1 MTTDNLMGLY
11 FKRYLHSQCP
21 WCILRVTI
29 GQPRIYLLPASR
41 YWGWHRWWGN
51 STAPLFELIIP
62 SSRESVFPLP
72 IAGARQVGLPIY
84 TYMYIYIYIFM
95 NIRILLM
102 ENPISAT
109 AEAIEELVKL
119 AKKQQL
125 PHDALSISQPTDDAR
140 KAAVVLETSQQKYR
154 VWRKTWMENVQDPE
168 NTAQELWGSAG
179 WEDIRKLLGSI
190 RDAVQR
196 TQEEIGRPYDTYSGS
211 KLRHGLRFL
220 SKWKGQTG
228 PAQTFTVKSPQ
239 PLDLAIQLNRSV
251 DELWT
256 YSEVAFDSLHG
267 IFAQKIN
274 PPFRNRLLTCSLQ
287 ARAGSLALYAAC
299 NRSKAG
305 YSLEVDL
312 FGDYGGNRRSSL
324 SCVSQSSTK
333 TNSRLYYHL
342 FVQAPETSAYTGDM
356 MIESVANPGEQDFGN
371 TKPFEFDVN
380 KNDLAIFESWPHE
393 KSRLLSLWPNG
404 AHAPSY
410 FRVAKPPAALKLDG
424 DIESIAH
431 LIYKDRVTSNTK
443 LAQRPLSLLRRV
455 ELAFKLVECGFYL
468 LGTPWLA
475 SLSSKR
481 LRRVEANGR
490 KQFVL
495 EVQTLELED
504 LYSED
509 PKALSEPSQL
519 FSIGVLL
526 VEIALSDPDQSNPVK
541 IQDPELRKSKILPLV
556 ERAMG
561 SLYSKATAFCL
572 QDRRSGPHF
581 GRPDK
586 YQKPEETGW
595 MSYLTELLEDYHAQV
610 FSR

>member
-1 MTTDNLMGLY
+1 
-11 FKRYLHSQCP
+11 
-21 WCILRVTI
+21 
-29 GQPRIYLLPASR
+29 
-41 YWGWHRWWGN
+41 
-51 STAPLFELIIP
+51 
-62 SSRESVFPLP
+62 
-72 IAGARQVGLPIY
+72 
-84 TYMYIYIYIFM
+84 M
-95 NIRILLM
+95 NFRILLM

-109 AEAIEELVKL
+109 EDAIEELVKL
-119 AKKQQL
+119 AKKQQH
-125 PHDALSISQPTDDAR
+125 PHDALSIPQPTDEAR
-140 KAAVVLETSQQKYR
+140 KTVVVLETCQQKYR
-154 VWRKTWMENVQDPE
+154 VWRKTWMENVRDPE

-179 WEDIRKLLGSI
+179 WEDIRKLLSSI
-190 RDAVQR
+190 RDAVKRAQD
-196 TQEEIGRPYDTYSGS
+196 EIERPYDAYSGS
-211 KLRHGLRFL
+211 KLRQGLSFL
-220 SKWKGQTG
+220 SKLKGQTV
-228 PAQTFTVKSPQ
+228 PAKSFTVKSPT

-267 IFAQKIN
+267 IFAQKTN
-274 PPFRNRLLTCSLQ
+274 PPFRDRLLTCSLQ

-312 FGDYGGNRRSSL
+312 FGDHGRNRRSSL
-324 SCVSQSSTK
+324 SNASRSSTK
-333 TNSRLYYHL
+333 TTSRLYYHL

-371 TKPFEFDVN
+371 TKAFEFNVN
-380 KNDLAIFESWPHE
+380 TNDLAVFESWPHE
-393 KSRLLSLWPNG
+393 KSMLFLLRPKG
-404 AHAPSY
+404 AYAPSY
-410 FRVAKPPAALKLDG
+410 FRVAKPPAALAFDG
-424 DIESIAH
+424 VTESIAH
-431 LIYKDRVTSNTK
+431 LFYKDRVTSNTE
-443 LAQRPLSLLRRV
+443 LAEQPLSLLGRI

-481 LRRVEANGR
+481 LRRIETNGR

-541 IQDPELRKSKILPLV
+541 IQDPRLRKSKILPLV

-595 MSYLTELLEDYHAQV
+595 TSYLAELLEDYHAQV